1 MTSMSNALGG
11 WWWIL
16 SEWSS
21 PLPPPSLLLRSPL
34 PPLLLRTI
42 HTHLPLIL
50 THPTLREAR
59 IEFGAAFAAKLKTTP
74 DGHTILWPQPHD
86 TPEDPQNW
94 SARRKALQLF
104 IVTLAAIVPDFDSGI
119 GMCAFRWGGGRGPGT

>member
-1 MTSMSNALGG
+1 MNSTSTTCTSSAPGG
-11 WWWIL
+11 
-16 SEWSS
+16 SS
-21 PLPPPSLLLRSPL
+21 STPSAYPSLPPFPCYRHGVRRSRGAHSFIP
-34 PPLLLRTI
+34 
-42 HTHLPLIL
+42 TH
-50 THPTLREAR
+50 REAR
-59 IEFGAAFAAKLKTTP
+59 VEFGDVFASRLKTTD
-74 DGHTILWPQPHD
+74 DGKTILWPQPYD